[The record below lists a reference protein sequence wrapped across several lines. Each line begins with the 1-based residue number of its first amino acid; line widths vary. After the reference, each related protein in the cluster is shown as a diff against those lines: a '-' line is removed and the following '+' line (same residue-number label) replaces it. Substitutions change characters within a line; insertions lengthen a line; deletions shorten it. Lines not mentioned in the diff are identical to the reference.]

1 MLTDDTL
8 STESPHH
15 GSESDSSLPE
25 SHGDGDDDKMTETD
39 MNTDTIDVV
48 SVENPCDSG
57 NNVQDLTSDHWKR
70 DSVTNAGS
78 ELVSDFHHELLNLAP
93 KCSRV
98 PEREADCGF
107 GNNRSLAVML
117 DSEQSTRDDAPQ
129 RTPPGK
135 LPSRV
140 AAQQDKTSQSHGM
153 DKKMCHKSAV
163 KTPDVHK
170 VCAPLWTPPA
180 PQTTQVVQASVD
192 KKSPKQGHTNS
203 CTSSKH
209 QASPLDPKTLF
220 PRQMVGRQG
229 SKEIAQSTGKIV
241 KGSCWEFSAGIVHAN
256 KSTPVDTKNTSC
268 GMDNQYNRRKMGTYY
283 FVNYHMNWSE
293 DNVVLS
299 VA

>member
-1 MLTDDTL
+1 MLTDDNL
-8 STESPHH
+8 STKSPRH
-15 GSESDSSLPE
+15 GSESDCSLPE
-25 SHGDGDDDKMTETD
+25 SHGDDDAKAETD

-57 NNVQDLTSDHWKR
+57 SNVQDLTSDHWKH
-70 DSVTNAGS
+70 DGVTNAGS
-78 ELVSDFHHELLNLAP
+78 ELVSDFHHELLHLAP

-107 GNNRSLAVML
+107 GSNRSLAVML
-117 DSEQSTRDDAPQ
+117 DSEQSSRDDAPQ

-135 LPSRV
+135 LSSRV
-140 AAQQDKTSQSHGM
+140 AAQQDKTSQSHCV
-153 DKKMCHKSAV
+153 DNKMCHKSAV

-180 PQTTQVVQASVD
+180 PQSTQVVQASAD

-203 CTSSKH
+203 CTSSKP
-209 QASPLDPKTLF
+209 QASPLDPKTLV
-220 PRQMVGRQG
+220 PRQMGGRQG
-229 SKEIAQSTGKIV
+229 SKEVAQSTGKIV
-241 KGSCWEFSAGIVHAN
+241 KGSCWEFSAGTVHVN
-256 KSTPVDTKNTSC
+256 KAIPVDTKNTSC
-268 GMDNQYNRRKMGTYY
+268 GMDNQHNRKKMGTYY
-283 FVNYHMNWSE
+283 FVNYHMNWCE